1 MEAAYLAD
9 NENNQRGKTAVNKL
23 RVIEKVL
30 LKIKTPQFA
39 TYFLNKGG
47 LEQFNNFLKRLP
59 DGSWPLSQV
68 RSEIL
73 HCILSLQCNEHH
85 LKYTKLGKTLS
96 TLQKSTHEYEENKK
110 TIKEIKDKWSRVVSG
125 INMEYYNLESYE
137 KENIELM
144 RKKKKKS
151 TAQVFF

>member
-9 NENNQRGKTAVNKL
+9 NESNQKGKPAINKI
-23 RVIEKVL
+23 RVLDKVL
-30 LKIKTPQFA
+30 LKLKTPQFA

-59 DGSWPLSQV
+59 DGSWPLSQM
-68 RSEIL
+68 REEIL
-73 HCILSLQCNEHH
+73 NCILELPCNEHH

-110 TIKEIKDKWSRVVSG
+110 IIQEIKDKWFRIVSG
-125 INMEYYNLESYE
+125 VNMEYYNLESYE
-137 KENIELM
+137 KENVELM
-144 RKKKKKS
+144 RKKKKRS
-151 TAQVFF
+151 TSQV